1 MKRFLS
7 ISFLIWTGLITNAQK
22 DTLYYRFNFEA
33 KVIDSGNDTLK
44 NPWGGGLNQPQF
56 STVDLN
62 ADGKKDLMIF
72 DRTGSSILTY
82 IAYTDN
88 QGKIQY
94 TYDPQY
100 ELRFPKSEDILLLN
114 DYNGDG
120 LEDCWYRDPF
130 DGYLK
135 LADNKG
141 STFLIPN
148 DFLNAYN
155 FGNPPFDSS
164 NFVLWIGNHPAID
177 DVDLDGDIDFLSTD
191 YCGTELVYYLN
202 NAKENSKSLSERSF
216 EIPDRCFGN
225 LGENASGLE
234 LGAQCFFPNKY
245 YRYKKKHCASKTL
258 AFYDVDNDGDKDLFL
273 GNSEDI
279 NHSLLLIINGK
290 KDFGKQIDTF
300 IRIDTFYVDSDARN
314 QMALAPAV
322 YFIDVDQDGKK
333 DMILSA
339 NESRKGDYPVK
350 ETDQVTLLKNTG
362 SNALPDFKYSR
373 NDFLVGDM
381 IDPGA
386 MSQPLLFDVDGDK
399 DLDLIM
405 ASNGDHYKTGDKH
418 DRLTLYEN
426 IGNLKN
432 PIFKFKTD
440 DLWGISEDS
449 LIGIHPTFGDLNNDG
464 NAELLMGTGNG
475 NFALYEN
482 IGTKSS
488 PDYRIIA
495 REAFSLN
502 VSTYPAPQL
511 IDVNRDGKTDLL
523 IGTREGNIVW
533 YENTGTPESAQF
545 TWKSDSFGYVIINEL
560 IPTIPPRYNF
570 NGYSCPQAADL
581 DNDGKYDLVVGGL
594 EGYFRIYRNIESDLS
609 GRFKLS
615 DSLIFG
621 NGRFYNHDLGSRI
634 KPFAADLNGDS
645 IAEIITGNS
654 RGGLNFFKG
663 FLTKNVQPGS
673 IGVLNPLEFRL
684 YPNPAGDVVNIN
696 LSSYQ
701 KGKIHVLSSDGKL
714 QYQSPF
720 EGEQMNISVS
730 HLSGGVYYVQL
741 ITENFG
747 TYTKKLTVFR

>member
-7 ISFLIWTGLITNAQK
+7 ISFLIWSGLIANAQM

-56 STVDLN
+56 STIDLN
-62 ADGKKDLMIF
+62 ADGKKDLLVF
-72 DRTGSSILTY
+72 DRTGSAILTY
-82 IAYTDN
+82 IAYTDK

-202 NAKENSKSLSERSF
+202 NVKENSKSLSERSF

-225 LGENASGLE
+225 LGENANGLE

-333 DMILSA
+333 DMILSG

-350 ETDQVTLLKNTG
+350 ETDQVTLLKNEGT
-362 SNALPDFKYSR
+362 SALPDFKYTR

-386 MSQPLLFDVDGDK
+386 MSQPILFDVDGDN
-399 DLDLIM
+399 DLDLLL

-418 DRLTLYEN
+418 DRLALYEN
-426 IGNLKN
+426 VGDRKN

-464 NAELLMGTGNG
+464 KPELLMGTGNG

-482 IGTKSS
+482 IGSKNT

-511 IDVNRDGKTDLL
+511 IDINKDGKTDLL

-570 NGYSCPQAADL
+570 NGYSCPQVADL

-615 DSLIFG
+615 DSLVFG
-621 NGRFYNHDLGSRI
+621 NGQFYNHDLGSRI

-673 IGVLNPLEFRL
+673 IGGLNPLEFRL
-684 YPNPAGDVVNIN
+684 YPNPAGDAVHIY
-696 LSSYQ
+696 LSTYQ

-714 QYQSPF
+714 QYQSTF
-720 EGEQMNISVS
+720 EGEQMNLSVS

-741 ITENFG
+741 ITENSG
-747 TYTKKLTVFR
+747 TYTKKLTVVR